1 MSESTN
7 RVNNGY
13 YDDEE
18 EISIPELFGYVF
30 NHFKMIVIITLVV
43 SLIGVCFA
51 LLTPKVYEV
60 SATLKIQ
67 APYGAGTVQK
77 YSNNPFSSTIIMNDV
92 FLRSNIENAIK
103 NTPSEKEVDLLYE
116 DVIEDLSYWAV
127 DGTYNWIITLEKT
140 SDTEYWIQFIENM
153 VAPVMAEVPETFSK
167 DAETARGE
175 IQKRIAQ
182 YEELKSV
189 VSSSTTA
196 SSSDDTDLRSYQATI
211 TSLNEEL
218 RIVDQFELYLPTAV
232 EWVLTPRSGEK
243 SVGMSR
249 AVMCVIFFLAGG
261 VVSVIIALV
270 LGFTDKRVYNS
281 TKLRETVD
289 DRLVASIPL
298 YKKNSEIDE
307 REFRYIAEKINLKK
321 DDTLSVVTLSEKA
334 GGKTISSRLEKE
346 CEAEVVNL
354 GLLVEK
360 PDVISGIRESS
371 YTLVV
376 LRAGV
381 DNYTV
386 LEKFISDMAAIEVT
400 SYGFVLNGVDKSD
413 KDVTLYSEKESY
425 TSHKW
430 LRETWKSYYT
440 KNL

>member
-51 LLTPKVYEV
+51 LLTPKAYEV

-196 SSSDDTDLRSYQATI
+196 FSSDDTDLRSYQATI

-334 GGKTISSRLEKE
+334 GGKTISSHLEKE

-386 LEKFISDMAAIEVT
+386 LEKFISDMAAIGVT